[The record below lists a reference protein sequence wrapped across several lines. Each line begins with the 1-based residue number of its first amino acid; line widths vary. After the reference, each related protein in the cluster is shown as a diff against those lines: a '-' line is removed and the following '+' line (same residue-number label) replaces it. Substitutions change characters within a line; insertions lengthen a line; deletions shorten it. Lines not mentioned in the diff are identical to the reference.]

1 MSHSRNDSEVPNP
14 GPSDATVKLFIADF
28 GSAELTMQDSLGGLR
43 GPQPRPC
50 PLGSWLQATDQSLGR
65 TSRVPEGASPL

>member
-28 GSAELTMQDSLGGLR
+28 GSAELTMRDSLGGSAGATAQALSSR
-43 GPQPRPC
+43 ELAGSNRPK
-50 PLGSWLQATDQSLGR
+50 PG
-65 TSRVPEGASPL
+65 